1 MYLFRSKKDQDIKKV
16 FVLGSTS
23 ETAKAICIELA
34 KCGCKK
40 FHLLS
45 RCYEDN
51 KDLIQKINEIG
62 ANQISYQKVDLST
75 KVIDNPPQIDDFDLY
90 IVAIGYLGEYKT
102 RGYDLRE
109 IQKIHQINFE
119 GLVPWL
125 NSITNSQRINRK
137 GKLWVFSS
145 VAGDRGKSSNFVYG
159 ASKAALTIFCE
170 GLLMKCHKAPFKIR
184 VIKAGYI
191 NTKTSKGIAPQIL
204 CISPEK
210 LAAILL
216 KKPGR
221 QGIEYLPWWWG
232 LIMFIFKLLPISLIY
247 KL

>member
-1 MYLFRSKKDQDIKKV
+1 MYLFRSKKDQDIKNV

-34 KCGCKK
+34 KIGCKK

-45 RCYEDN
+45 RYYEDN
-51 KDLIQKINEIG
+51 KDLIKKISEIDTIE
-62 ANQISYQKVDLST
+62 ISYQKVDFSS
-75 KVIDNPPQIDDFDLY
+75 KVVNNLPLIDDFDLY
-90 IVAIGYLGEYKT
+90 IVAIGYLGDYKT
-102 RGYDLRE
+102 RGDDLRE

-119 GLVPWL
+119 GLLPWL
-125 NSITNSQRINRK
+125 ISITNSQRINRK
-137 GKLWVFSS
+137 GRLWVFSS
-145 VAGDRGKSSNFVYG
+145 VAGDRGKSSNFAYG

-170 GLLMKCHKAPFKIR
+170 GLLMKCQNSPFKVR

-204 CISPEK
+204 CISPRK

-216 KKPGR
+216 KNPNR
-221 QGIEYLPWWWG
+221 QGIEYLPWWWA
-232 LIMFIFKLLPISLIY
+232 LVMYIFKLLPISLIY